1 MVTKKLSLKS
11 ILSFMLTFVCVIT
24 FGIALTGCGKN
35 MDRYMSVVPTDQDYE
50 ATLNY
55 TWGVDDSNYEES
67 WKVIRKNVTFC
78 GQERTVIYVEY
89 SYKNNKN
96 HSYDYERTLL
106 YTYNN
111 NQGYVLRL
119 NGNQWETYTGSFG
132 DKWSDIY
139 GSYSK
144 PGSFVYEMT
153 SDINGRDF
161 PSSKKVQTTEYLEYD
176 FGSYGEVFRISH
188 NPYHVLLYYNFES
201 GTTFNHKEATL
212 MLGTPSETI
221 PHLSTVTPEM
231 IGE

>member
-1 MVTKKLSLKS
+1 MKK
-11 ILSFMLTFVCVIT
+11 SFFSFIVAAICTLTCC
-24 FGIALTGCGKN
+24 FGLTACGKK
-35 MDRYMSVVPTDQDYE
+35 MDRYTAVVPTDQYYK

-55 TWGVDDSNYEES
+55 TWGVDDNNYEED

-176 FGSYGEVFRISH
+176 FGSYGEVFRISN

-201 GTTFNHKEATL
+201 DTTFNHKEATL

>member
-24 FGIALTGCGKN
+24 CGIALTGCGKMN
-35 MDRYMSVVPTDQDYE
+35 RYTSVIPTDQDYK

-55 TWGVDDSNYEES
+55 TWGVNDDSYKED

-78 GQERTVIYVEY
+78 GQ
-89 SYKNNKN
+89 
-96 HSYDYERTLL
+96 ERTLL

-119 NGNQWETYTGSFG
+119 NGNQWEPYTGYSG

-139 GSYSK
+139 GSYSQS
-144 PGSFVYEMT
+144 GSFVYEMT
-153 SDINGRDF
+153 DSINGRYF
-161 PSSKKVQTTEYLEYD
+161 PSSKKVETSEYLEYD
-176 FGSYGEVFRISH
+176 FGRDNEVFKISN
-188 NPYHVLLYYNFES
+188 NPYHVLLYYNFKS
-201 GTTFNHKEATL
+201 SSSFNHKEATFT
-212 MLGTPSETI
+212 LGTPAEQI
-221 PHLSTVTPEM
+221 PYISTVTPEM